1 MICLQGP
8 LKVFSNSPSFTP
20 ESLAVSP
27 TLAPTVGSSQTGLY
41 EDSLVRRDWF
51 HYFRFV
57 RAAFFIYQSNRSS
70 SRLWNCRVTLAN
82 YWRRKVVHF
91 FCSTVE
97 ILLNVCVCVHC
108 HGVKFWP
115 TVEGEIVTGLTA
127 IQTCDNIITELEAV
141 SPGALLAAFSL
152 S

>member
-27 TLAPTVGSSQTGLY
+27 TLAPTVGSASQTGLY

-97 ILLNVCVCVHC
+97 ILLNVCVCASTVT
-108 HGVKFWP
+108 VWIL